1 MKFSS
6 RQSLVLIIWASSLI
20 FLTGC
25 GSGSP
30 RPVAPPIGEVK
41 VLQPIKPSWTL
52 KLSAPVQLT
61 QSLQVI
67 NQKVAV
73 SGATGQVTLVDLSQG
88 KSVWQLDLG
97 KPLQTGAGFDG
108 DSVAVVSV
116 GNELTLVQD
125 GKQLWQKRLPA
136 QSFTNPVL
144 AGERVFV
151 LLADR
156 SVVAFDKADGKR
168 LWTQQRPG
176 EPLVL
181 KQNGVLL
188 PFQNTLLASL
198 GGRLVALSPDNG
210 QVLWDVGIANPRGL
224 NDLERLVDLVGTAS
238 RFNNTVCMRA
248 FQAQL
253 GCVNAVRGSL
263 VWSRASVGTKGISGD
278 EATLVGTESN
288 GVVRAWNRGNGER
301 LWDTD
306 RLKYR
311 DLSQP
316 LWTAKGVVITD
327 EGGWLYVLSGKDGSL
342 LNRLQTPAT
351 GFASAPTALD
361 NGSFVVLARNG
372 LLLAYQLP

>member
-1 MKFSS
+1 MKHSTP
-6 RQSLVLIIWASSLI
+6 QSLVLAAWVSCLV
-20 FLTGC
+20 LVTGC

-30 RPVAPPIGEVK
+30 KPVAPPIGEVK
-41 VLQPIKPSWTL
+41 AIQPIKPLWTL
-52 KLSAPVQLT
+52 KLSAPSQLT
-61 QSLQVI
+61 QSLQVV
-67 NQKVAV
+67 NQKVALA
-73 SGATGQVTLVDLSQG
+73 GFAGQVTLVDLSQA
-88 KSVWQLDLG
+88 KTLWQIDLG

-108 DSVAVVSV
+108 ESVAVVNV
-116 GNELTLVQD
+116 ANELSVLQD

-136 QSFTNPVL
+136 QSFTNPVV

-156 SVVAFDKADGKR
+156 SVMAFDLTNGKR

-181 KQNGVLL
+181 KQNGVLM
-188 PFQNTLLASL
+188 PFQNSLLASL
-198 GGRLVALSPDNG
+198 GGRFVALNPDNG
-210 QVLWDVGIANPRGL
+210 QVLWDVAIANPRGL

-238 RFNNTVCMRA
+238 RFNNTVCVRA
-248 FQAQL
+248 FQSQL

-263 VWSRASVGTKGISGD
+263 VWNRASVGNKGISGD
-278 EATLVGTESN
+278 EASLVGAESN
-288 GVVRAWNRGNGER
+288 GVVRAWNRANGER

-342 LNRLQTPAT
+342 LNRLQSPAP

-361 NGSFVVLARNG
+361 DGSFVVLARNG